1 MATLE
6 TITLKVEKLLRMA
19 ADREGTAEG
28 DVFRDKAFEL
38 MAQYGV
44 EKSQLNAG
52 ERATAERRDIDLVG
66 TYTDMQF
73 MLLNALGTVLHSQVV
88 MFKVP
93 RSSKVS
99 KAVIFGRPH
108 HVERAIML
116 YGFLSTA
123 MIAGATT
130 MTDMWPD
137 PNVSV
142 TTRKR
147 SWMTGFI
154 SEISARLRIIEA
166 DHTEDYGQAAS
177 SDGSHADSSSGPSSG
192 LSGALVLQK
201 DRELAEDLAR
211 EHFPFLRRSRSG
223 RRTFDAQSFHH
234 GAKEGQAMDLGQTR
248 VGRTVGA
255 LPRGN
260 AG

>member
-1 MATLE
+1 
-6 TITLKVEKLLRMA
+6 
-19 ADREGTAEG
+19 
-28 DVFRDKAFEL
+28 
-38 MAQYGV
+38 
-44 EKSQLNAG
+44 
-52 ERATAERRDIDLVG
+52 
-66 TYTDMQF
+66 
-73 MLLNALGTVLHSQVV
+73 
-88 MFKVP
+88 
-93 RSSKVS
+93 
-99 KAVIFGRPH
+99 
-108 HVERAIML
+108 
-116 YGFLSTA
+116 
-123 MIAGATT
+123 

-177 SDGSHADSSSGPSSG
+177 TDGPHADSSSGPNDG
-192 LSGALVLQK
+192 MSGALVLQK

-211 EHFPFLRRSRSG
+211 EHFPFLRRSKSG

-260 AG
+260 EG